1 MSVKIPT
8 HKKLLAD
15 NEDNMDYE
23 IVNDNENKN
32 TDTEVPK
39 RARSIAELEEKLQKI
54 KSQHKFNLKNKL
66 VKKSL
71 NSKLNK
77 KIKKRERLNK
87 KPKPAGD
94 NTPLIEV
101 NIKPEKV
108 KQEKKSE
115 ATKPVFNTEGKLVFS
130 KFDFANT
137 GQKGKYIIL
146 INLSHPSL
154 PIILY

>member
-1 MSVKIPT
+1 
-8 HKKLLAD
+8 
-15 NEDNMDYE
+15 MDYE

-32 TDTEVPK
+32 TEAEVPK

-54 KSQHKFNLKNKL
+54 KSQHNFNLKNKL

-94 NTPLIEV
+94 TTSLIEEDV
-101 NIKPEKV
+101 KPEKV
-108 KQEKKSE
+108 KLEKKPKLNVAS
-115 ATKPVFNTEGKLVFS
+115 KPVFNTDSKLVFS

-137 GQKGKYIIL
+137 GQKGML
-146 INLSHPSL
+146 ITNNC
-154 PIILY
+154 